1 MIPGYDR
8 PSVNRQVPSSSLGAG
23 AVEGPELRK
32 RTRDLLDSR
41 GQSPK
46 LTAYWLSMPVCNW
59 HAAVSLGSQRGT
71 LVSVRRLAEIAPAV
85 PVPVHMVGAVL
96 QFGPV
101 LRTLGDVAG
110 LAEQLSLRGFFNQD
124 VPRLG
129 QASADGKDLGRR
141 IDVIELQVLRGSAA
155 HALATQQLD
164 ETITPSLLPGLVV
177 AALICS
183 SIFDHLRLPQPLR
196 QLLFYVLGLAQ
207 PRHSISFVYIFDSNL
222 LSTHQSNKHPFLA
235 CRL

>member
-1 MIPGYDR
+1 M
-8 PSVNRQVPSSSLGAG
+8 
-23 AVEGPELRK
+23 
-32 RTRDLLDSR
+32 
-41 GQSPK
+41 
-46 LTAYWLSMPVCNW
+46 
-59 HAAVSLGSQRGT
+59 QR
-71 LVSVRRLAEIAPAV
+71 SHPAV

-177 AALICS
+177 AALICN
-183 SIFDHLRLPQPLR
+183 SILTT
-196 QLLFYVLGLAQ
+196 
-207 PRHSISFVYIFDSNL
+207 FVYRSHSGNCSSTSSDSLSLGTASPLSIYSIVIYYL
-222 LSTHQSNKHPFLA
+222 LINRTNTLSWRVGCEVPTWFVASRLA
-235 CRL
+235 GRRAAHAVGGGRSYRPARAVGGPD